1 MGTPL
6 ISVESSTSPK
16 GPANSV
22 LRDVIDTLGLTSR
35 ESVLLQRVCEGLS
48 TKELSASLGIR
59 PATARTHLRSIF
71 MKIQVHS
78 ASAAV
83 AVVIGKLI
91 AHADEQ
97 RRR

>member
-1 MGTPL
+1 
-6 ISVESSTSPK
+6 
-16 GPANSV
+16 
-22 LRDVIDTLGLTSR
+22 
-35 ESVLLQRVCEGLS
+35 
-48 TKELSASLGIR
+48 
-59 PATARTHLRSIF
+59 